1 MTTILG
7 TVAIIALLWTALS
20 ALPAG
25 LEARMPL
32 PYMIALTPLLWVPL
46 VVLAAFAAWQRE
58 WSVMSLL
65 IVAALFASS
74 HRLNYWGTS
83 IDPAGKRKESHRET
97 PRETSANTQNM
108 NNSSNADNTVTVSS
122 STIDTNR
129 ETSRETSVNTHNISD
144 PNAGPS
150 AAASSSGTAGTS
162 REALD
167 AASNLSSTA
176 SESTRTT
183 LPTQFTVMTLN
194 CRYGRADAND
204 ITANIRKRGISV
216 LALQEVTDE
225 LIARLTEAG
234 LNELL
239 PYHQFGEAKDTDNG
253 GFNVLYSA
261 YEPGASVPNV
271 VSIPAADV
279 PAITLRIADQAKMPP
294 ASTST
299 NGITIRIA
307 TNPSAPRPNHHF
319 LLGSSEIPYARL
331 CRLVGRNPRITRD
344 HQSSVHRPSQHRCR
358 DGRPQ
363 LKHRPPQFPCPAQVW
378 LQGRE
383 PDPSGRPQPYVPPL
397 AQVATHRAGS
407 RAVYPRSAAITGQV
421 VRNQGHRSSGT
432 CRHAGA
438 SLAACRTSHPRDPL
452 PRQNAHDTHHVSPA
466 LRAIIGQLFARA
478 WRPLHPGPR
487 GHVDSGGPC
496 PTW

>member
-108 NNSSNADNTVTVSS
+108 NNSGNADTTVTVSS
-122 STIDTNR
+122 STIDANR

-144 PNAGPS
+144 SNAGPS
-150 AAASSSGTAGTS
+150 AATSSSGTASTS

-204 ITANIRKRGISV
+204 IIANIRKRGISV

-307 TNPSAPRPNHHF
+307 ANPSTTTQAHPDRTITFCSAHPKSPMRGCADWSAGILGLREITKARSIAHHNIAVVMGDLNSSTDHPSFRALLKSGFKDASLTQAAGPNLTFPRW
-319 LLGSSEIPYARL
+319 LKW
-331 CRLVGRNPRITRD
+331 PRIELD
-344 HQSSVHRPSQHRCR
+344 HVLFTPGVRPSQVKSVEIKDTDH
-358 DGRPQ
+358 
-363 LKHRPPQFPCPAQVW
+363 
-378 LQGRE
+378 
-383 PDPSGRPQPYVPPL
+383 L
-397 AQVATHRAGS
+397 ALVAT
-407 RAVYPRSAAITGQV
+407 
-421 VRNQGHRSSGT
+421 
-432 CRHAGA
+432 
-438 SLAACRTSHPRDPL
+438 L
-452 PRQNAHDTHHVSPA
+452 A
-466 LRAIIGQLFARA
+466 LR
-478 WRPLHPGPR
+478 
-487 GHVDSGGPC
+487 
-496 PTW
+496 